1 LEHPE
6 VALKVLKVVG
16 SRLRRMVTLINE
28 LSFSSV
34 RHRLAALLLR
44 LAQNEGSETAQG
56 VEFNLPSTNQEIA
69 AQIGTVRE
77 LVSRNL
83 GRLQGMG
90 VIQVEGKKVMVPDLE
105 ALAAEVEDHE

>member
-1 LEHPE
+1 
-6 VALKVLKVVG
+6 
-16 SRLRRMVTLINE
+16 MVNLINE

-44 LAQNEGSETAQG
+44 LAKTEGKKTEHG
-56 VEFNLPSTNQEIA
+56 VVCHLPSTNQELA

-83 GRLQGMG
+83 GRLQSMG
-90 VIQVEGKKVMVPDLE
+90 IIHVNGKTVTVRDLRRLE
-105 ALAAEVEDHE
+105 AEVEESEERG